1 MKRNISLLAILTV
14 ALMAPSLSLAH
25 DRDHDDSRF
34 HQRAFYAGN
43 GYSPS
48 YYAYSHR
55 GTSYHYRY
63 HPKAHYLDRKA
74 YRSYYYSNHHVQSYR
89 HHQGRSDHK
98 YTSGNNRGFRGDA
111 HKGWSKG
118 KHGHRK
124 ESDHHKKHKHHS

>member
-34 HQRAFYAGN
+34 HLRAFYAGN

-55 GTSYHYRY
+55 GTSYHYSSR
-63 HPKAHYLDRKA
+63 HKAHDLDRKA
-74 YRSYYYSNHHVQSYR
+74 YRSYYYSNHHVQNYR
-89 HHQGRSDHK
+89 HHQDRSDYK
-98 YTSGNNRGFRGDA
+98 YNNRYDRDFKRNDYKDRGN
-111 HKGWSKG
+111 G
-118 KHGHRK
+118 KHHHKK
-124 ESDHHKKHKHHS
+124 ESDHHKSHKHHS